1 MLFLKKSLEVIM
13 GKNKKIWLVTLFCLS
28 FLLIFASGCSQSAKK
43 SDDST
48 KTEQKQKP
56 KKTKKDQKQPKT
68 LASEL
73 KNSSKKSLV
82 YSPLGDSLSVGLMA
96 NSQSDR
102 FTSQFTR
109 QIAKATGKKVEEK
122 GTAMVGKT
130 ATNFGLP
137 NVQTIIDQ
145 DPDIVTVEFG
155 TNDAADVNNEKAL
168 PNYRS
173 SIKQILDQLQQKT
186 HAKIILMT
194 SWSPADGPN
203 KENDLRFDKVI
214 KAEGKSRNLPVVNL
228 ADIWQGDPS
237 VAGTPASITE
247 SVWNRPA
254 DTLHPNQKGHDK
266 IAKALTKVLNQ
277 PIDNK

>member
-1 MLFLKKSLEVIM
+1 M
-13 GKNKKIWLVTLFCLS
+13 GKKKKVWLVVLLCLS
-28 FLLIFASGCSQSAKK
+28 FFVIFASGCSQSK
-43 SDDST
+43 SKSQSST
-48 KTEQKQKP
+48 QTEQKQKKKP
-56 KKTKKDQKQPKT
+56 KAKKHVKT

-73 KNSSKKSLV
+73 KDSSKKTLV

-96 NSQSDR
+96 NSQTDR

-109 QIAKATGKKVEEK
+109 QIEKATGKKVEEK
-122 GTAMVGKT
+122 GASMVGKT

-155 TNDAADVNNEKAL
+155 TNDAADVNNENAL

-173 SIKQILDQLQQKT
+173 SIKQILDQLQART

-194 SWSPADGPN
+194 SWSPSDGPYR
-203 KENDLRFDKVI
+203 ENDLRFDKVI
-214 KAEGKSRNLPVVNL
+214 KAEGKNRNLPVVNL

-247 SVWNRPA
+247 SVWDRPA
-254 DTLHPNQKGHDK
+254 DKLHPNQKGHDK
-266 IAKALTKVLNQ
+266 IAQALTKVLNQ